1 MVKEDVETV
10 VNRINEIDSKINL
23 LSQEKVKIT
32 SEYYVEL
39 LEHDLETI
47 SDVLGVLEELKT
59 EKATK
64 SVEENEVVTYL
75 LDVSSD
81 IEEEIERVKK
91 TVDKYKRS

>member
-1 MVKEDVETV
+1 MAKEDVETV

-75 LDVSSD
+75 VDVSSD
-81 IEEEIERVKK
+81 IEEEIERLKNN
-91 TVDKYKRS
+91 

>member
-47 SDVLGVLEELKT
+47 SDVLEVLEELKT
-59 EKATK
+59 EKATN
-64 SVEENEVVTYL
+64 SVEENEVVTFL
-75 LDVSSD
+75 LNVSSD
-81 IEEEIERVKK
+81 IEEEIERLKK
-91 TVDKYKRS
+91 T

>member
-1 MVKEDVETV
+1 MAKEDVETV

>member
-32 SEYYVEL
+32 SEYYEDL